1 MKDATQQTEK
11 VLPKVDNKER
21 LFEFGPNRR
30 QGVWTESAL
39 PATTVAN
46 KAGLGSG
53 EARPASQDRPRR
65 PIPQSKSR
73 DSPTGGK
80 QDRSMAKYGD
90 DVRASHLGGRGR
102 EFDWDDEPAPQYGA
116 YRRRRNNGNKNG
128 NQNQDDNHDQRRR
141 DCDNDDYRRMQRHQS
156 NTMASPVTVRRSPE
170 YEIPEQLEDN
180 SINWA
185 TPLCL
190 LWQVVKANW
199 SMGFNT

>member
-1 MKDATQQTEK
+1 MRNDQQECK
-11 VLPKVDNKER
+11 
-21 LFEFGPNRR
+21 
-30 QGVWTESAL
+30 
-39 PATTVAN
+39 
-46 KAGLGSG
+46 
-53 EARPASQDRPRR
+53 
-65 PIPQSKSR
+65 
-73 DSPTGGK
+73 
-80 QDRSMAKYGD
+80 GD